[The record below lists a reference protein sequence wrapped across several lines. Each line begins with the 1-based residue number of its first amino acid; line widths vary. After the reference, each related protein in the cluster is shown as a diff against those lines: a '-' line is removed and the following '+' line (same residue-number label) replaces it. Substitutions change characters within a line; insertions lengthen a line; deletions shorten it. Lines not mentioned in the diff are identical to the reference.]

1 MSKVLT
7 PDEKAYLDET
17 LLWDQRQRSA
27 EMIVVRI
34 AMTAGAGLIAVSMLL
49 TALNLRDTTIRAVL
63 LPGVLGGLVLVVA
76 SLLGRRW
83 IRDRHQMASIARK
96 LTEGS

>member
-76 SLLGRRW
+76 SLLGRKR